1 MVDGHAAHTGHSP
14 QTAVAAHSSHRLR
27 VHCVCDRSTASNKLI
42 VWRLIAVVPLQGLWI
57 SRALLLPAVAG
68 IGTATAMSS
77 SDTAVDIVL
86 NAM

>member
-1 MVDGHAAHTGHSP
+1 
-14 QTAVAAHSSHRLR
+14 
-27 VHCVCDRSTASNKLI
+27 VCDRSTASNKLI